1 MATTLGRGRQRG
13 WCCWFGCHI
22 RHHRSV
28 HPAPAIGGSHAGPAP
43 VVALVVVSLFLLARS
58 YMACV
63 RLKCGFYGGAV
74 RSGSLHGWL
83 ARSKEFARVSCHGF
97 SLCFPK
103 MAIRHMRDVTP
114 VVTLLWAGVSQGAR
128 RKPLPAM
135 LSTRD
140 TARAHPHKGVEF
152 G

>member
-43 VVALVVVSLFLLARS
+43 VVALVVVSLFSLARS

-83 ARSKEFARVSCHGF
+83 VRSSLREFPAIDSPGA
-97 SLCFPK
+97 LQK
-103 MAIRHMRDVTP
+103 IAIRHMRDGTP

-135 LSTRD
+135 LPTRD
-140 TARAHPHKGVEF
+140 TAKAHPHKGVKF